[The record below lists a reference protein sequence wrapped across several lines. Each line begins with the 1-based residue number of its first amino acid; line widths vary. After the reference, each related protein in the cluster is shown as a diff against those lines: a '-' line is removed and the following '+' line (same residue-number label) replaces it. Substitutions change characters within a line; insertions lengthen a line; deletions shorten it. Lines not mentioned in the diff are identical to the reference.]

1 MPDVEIAG
9 DERAE
14 GRRGD
19 LTALRKAGAMPWWCT
34 LRSRFL
40 LARAG
45 AVMGAVLVAA
55 TIT

>member
-19 LTALRKAGAMPWWCT
+19 LTALGKDGAMPWWCT